1 MQFIDNLKLV
11 FTGIPQKQTTFYGTT
26 LDWFSSPDGK
36 KAFENAKGTMQQTD
50 YFYHY
55 FKALN
60 PATKLADETLYKM
73 GFIFADALLPSQQPY
88 ASKDQILNVER
99 NPFAAYLKN
108 INRPVGAKAL
118 CYELLLILLEC
129 TDPFDSTSWL
139 YDTARAGYSEE
150 EYKKIAEEK
159 QIDFRQLLEVKYDG
173 KEDLRYI
180 LCSIIWLIG
189 QKEFF
194 SIVG

>member
-1 MQFIDNLKLV
+1 MQFIDNLKIA
-11 FTGIPQKQTTFYGTT
+11 FTGIPQKQTPFYGTNT
-26 LDWFSSPDGK
+26 DWFFSAEGK
-36 KAFENAKGTMQQTD
+36 KAFENAKGTIQQTD
-50 YFYHY
+50 YFYYY

-60 PATKLADETLYKM
+60 PGTKLDDELLYKM
-73 GFIFADALLPSQQPY
+73 SFIFADSILPSKQDY
-88 ASKDQILNVER
+88 ASKDKILNTEC

-108 INRPVGAKAL
+108 INRAVGPKAL

-129 TDPFDSTSWL
+129 ADPFDSTSWL
-139 YDTARAGYSEE
+139 YDTARGGYSEE

-159 QIDFRQLLEVKYDG
+159 QIDFRQLLEVDYAG
-173 KEDLRYI
+173 KEDLRFI
-180 LCSIIWLIG
+180 LCEIIWLIG